1 MATSYP
7 GTTYFSGDVV
17 SYQDSYSVEAGWVRS
32 YRALGL
38 RNRADYI
45 PVTDSNTLSDA
56 AQYNLPSNNPAVIP
70 AREGRTMGQ
79 AVLDLLSMQ
88 QNQTA
93 LSAAGIGNYTSAG
106 YGGVG
111 TAVLSGSESG
121 SPPYGYSV
129 ASITVSQPGSGYTVA
144 PSVVLAGG
152 GGTGASSRRRSQA
165 ARSPDSLSSPAGQ
178 RYTTA
183 PTVVISTLPTTTV
196 SDLAN
201 LTVIPPF
208 PSASPVRGLF
218 NRSRTRSRRAIPTT
232 GCTLT
237 SRATSGFSISG
248 CLRTTLSRWAAR
260 TSAG

>member
-1 MATSYP
+1 MIFCRPYVRGGIPELGFSRILGKLTTLPDAWSGKTCVWSNGATYP

-17 SYQDSYSVEAGWVRS
+17 GYSDSYSMGVGWVRQ

-152 GGTGASSRRRSQA
+152 GGTGASFTATVSSGQITGFTLVSGGSGYTSTQPSLFPRCPPRRSA
-165 ARSPDSLSSPAGQ
+165 TWPTSP
-178 RYTTA
+178 
-183 PTVVISTLPTTTV
+183 
-196 SDLAN
+196 
-201 LTVIPPF
+201 
-208 PSASPVRGLF
+208 
-218 NRSRTRSRRAIPTT
+218 
-232 GCTLT
+232 
-237 SRATSGFSISG
+237 
-248 CLRTTLSRWAAR
+248 
-260 TSAG
+260 